1 MSKILKKNTKVR
13 HKMVAGKRPVFIS
26 PARRNDALLT
36 VYNDR
41 GKRYVRLD
49 DISDIEEGKMNAVGS
64 RLTDVNVGEFNCC
77 EIVSPEY
84 HKSLKRM
91 HNMNRKSL
99 GFPVAGSYGNEETR
113 LIESLGIKL

>member
-1 MSKILKKNTKVR
+1 
-13 HKMVAGKRPVFIS
+13 
-26 PARRNDALLT
+26 
-36 VYNDR
+36 
-41 GKRYVRLD
+41 
-49 DISDIEEGKMNAVGS
+49 MNAVGS